1 MGGGER
7 VRPAVLVEVAAVG
20 AELLLA
26 ERHGSGHP
34 VAGHPAPVAPRPAAV
49 LHPDDLRGKPR
60 PPEGAEDAAV
70 VAEVA
75 VVVGGALPDADRG
88 EVRRLLGRHLPLVH
102 RVVGDA
108 READLAVA
116 PGLPGR
122 PLDAVVEVFRLAGR
136 PEVEDAGGAAG
147 ATGGPA

>member
-1 MGGGER
+1 MIR
-7 VRPAVLVEVAAVG
+7 RPPSSPLFPSTTLFRSPEGTEEAAG
-20 AELLLA
+20 
-26 ERHGSGHP
+26 
-34 VAGHPAPVAPRPAAV
+34 VAG
-49 LHPDDLRGKPR
+49 
-60 PPEGAEDAAV
+60 
-70 VAEVA
+70 VA
-75 VVVGGALPDADRG
+75 VVVGGPPPDADRG

-136 PEVEDAGGAAG
+136 PEVEDAGEIGRASCRERV
-147 ATGGPA
+147 

>member
-75 VVVGGALPDADRG
+75 AAVAGALPDGDRG
-88 EVRRLLGRHLPLVH
+88 EVRRAPGRRLPLADRAV
-102 RVVGDA
+102 RDGRGAGPAPAPWMA
-108 READLAVA
+108 R
-116 PGLPGR
+116 R
-122 PLDAVVEVFRLAGR
+122 PLRS
-136 PEVEDAGGAAG
+136 
-147 ATGGPA
+147 